1 MLKKR
6 EISVSLNSFSSC
18 CIKISKK
25 RKKNSPSVKKKSVN
39 LYDLDPDQDLE
50 PDPDQ
55 FFPSANKGSG
65 SASKLNDS
73 NDD

>member
-1 MLKKR
+1 MSLCLNG
-6 EISVSLNSFSSC
+6 VSSRCL
-18 CIKISKK
+18 KISKK